1 MKILWLDINSSYS
14 HSSLA
19 IPAMDAQLD
28 TVLKQSHSWKIVRGT
43 LKTPYNEILEQID
56 EFNPSVI
63 FSTIWLF
70 NHCSVNHILAKYK
83 IINPY
88 VRIYLGGPEFLGNNK
103 EFLFKNKHINTVFRG
118 DGESIYKHLIYNIR
132 NKETINNLPGA
143 CHIDPSGQYQ
153 DNGFAT
159 TDCFSKLYPPEMSD
173 FFEWNK
179 PFVQLETS
187 RGCFNTC
194 SFCVSGKISRVQNR
208 DIEEIKKRIDFIT
221 KKGIREIR
229 ILDRTF
235 NANPTRASEL
245 LKIFTSY
252 KGDIRFHLE
261 IHPAFL
267 SKEVKQ
273 LIKDAPHNSLH
284 LEAGVQSLKNSTINL
299 CKRKGD
305 VESTLK
311 GISFL
316 CSETP
321 HTIHTDLIFG
331 LPYYSYPELIQD
343 SLSLMSLSPE
353 EIQLESLK
361 VLPGT
366 MINQE
371 SSKHKLVYSP
381 IPPYEILCNPW
392 LSLKEQGK
400 ASTLSIILDIFYN
413 SKEWSYCFKNVIS
426 KEKTF
431 LEEFTVFFHNS
442 GLGKSISNEK
452 RGTIL
457 WRFTQEKYPHLM
469 LIIAIT
475 WMTEGL
481 SAHNGPGLMS
491 RQWKASSSEITNP
504 VYDSQ
509 VSNNVYRYI
518 KWENKIFWF
527 IFNRKSNTSKSLVNF
542 IELF

>member
-28 TVLKQSHSWKIVRGT
+28 TILRQSHSWKIVRGT
-43 LKTPYNEILEQID
+43 LKTPENQILEQID
-56 EFNPSVI
+56 EFKPSVI
-63 FSTIWLF
+63 FSTLWLF
-70 NHCSVNHILAKYK
+70 NYSAINQILAKYK
-83 IINPY
+83 MINPN
-88 VRIYLGGPEFLGNNK
+88 VRMYLGGPEFLGNNR
-103 EFLFKNKHINTVFRG
+103 EFLLKNKHINTVFRG
-118 DGESIYKHLIYNIR
+118 DGESIYTSLIYNIL
-132 NKETINNLPGA
+132 NEETINKLPGA
-143 CHIDPSGQYQ
+143 CHIDSSGLYQ
-153 DNGFAT
+153 ENGFAT
-159 TDCFSKLYPPEMSD
+159 INCFSSLNPPEISD

-194 SFCVSGKISRVQNR
+194 SFCVSGRIGRIQNR
-208 DIEEIKKRIDFIT
+208 DIDEIKKRIDFIA
-221 KKGIREIR
+221 KKGIKEIR

-252 KGDIRFHLE
+252 KGSINFHLE

-267 SKEVKQ
+267 SKDIKK
-273 LIKDAPHNSLH
+273 LIKSAPYNSLH
-284 LEAGVQSLKNSTINL
+284 LEAGVQSLNNKTINS
-299 CKRKGD
+299 CQRKGD
-305 VESTLK
+305 VESTIE

-316 CSETP
+316 CSETT

-331 LPYYSYPELIQD
+331 LPHYSYPELIND
-343 SLSLMSLSPE
+343 SLALMDLSPD

-366 MINQE
+366 MIKEE
-371 SSKHKLVYSP
+371 SSKYGLVYSP

-392 LSLKEQGK
+392 LSINQQGK
-400 ASTLSIILDIFYN
+400 ASTLSIILDLYYN
-413 SKEWSYCFKNVIS
+413 SKEWSHCFKRVTS
-426 KEKTF
+426 KEPTF
-431 LEEFTVFFHNS
+431 LEEFTDFFHKS

-452 RGTIL
+452 RGTVL
-457 WRFTQEKYPHLM
+457 WNFAQEKYPYLM
-469 LIIAIT
+469 LTIAFT

-481 SAHNGPGLMS
+481 TANTGPGLMS
-491 RQWKASSSEITNP
+491 RQWKASSSKINNP
-504 VYDSQ
+504 IYDSQ

-518 KWENKIFWF
+518 EYEDQIFWF
-527 IFNRKSNTSKSLVNF
+527 LFNRKSNTSKSLVNF